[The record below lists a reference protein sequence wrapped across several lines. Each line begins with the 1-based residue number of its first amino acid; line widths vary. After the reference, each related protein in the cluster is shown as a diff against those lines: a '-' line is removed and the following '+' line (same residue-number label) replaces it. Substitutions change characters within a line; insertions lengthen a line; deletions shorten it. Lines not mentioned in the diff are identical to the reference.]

1 MTKPTSFR
9 RRSLL
14 LGFAGAAALALSGC
28 GEQTTKGHIFDE
40 EMIAKIK
47 PGMDGQQVLQTIGTP
62 STVSTVGNQTWY
74 YISQDTV
81 QRLKFMAPTVTNQRV
96 LAINF
101 TKNLKVSDVQNF
113 GIEDGKVFD
122 FSKNETP
129 TGGAEL
135 SVVKQLLRATGQG
148 MP

>member
-14 LGFAGAAALALSGC
+14 LGIAGAAALALSGC

>member
-1 MTKPTSFR
+1 MTETTSFR

-14 LGFAGAAALALSGC
+14 LGLAGAAALALSGC

-40 EMIAKIK
+40 ELISKIK

-81 QRLKFMAPTVTNQRV
+81 QRFKFMTPSVTNQRV

-135 SVVKQLLRATGQG
+135 SVVRQLLRATGAG
-148 MP
+148 F

>member
-1 MTKPTSFR
+1 MAT
-9 RRSLL
+9 L
-14 LGFAGAAALALSGC
+14 ALAGC

-40 EMIAKIK
+40 ELVAKIK

-81 QRLKFMAPTVTNQRV
+81 QRLKFMPPSVTNQRV

-101 TKNLKVSDVQNF
+101 TKNLKVESVNNY

>member
-1 MTKPTSFR
+1 MGLSVSFR

-14 LGFAGAAALALSGC
+14 LGLAGVAAFALSGC
-28 GEQTTKGHIFDE
+28 VEQSTKGHIFDE
-40 EMIAKIK
+40 ELIAKIK
-47 PGMDGQQVLQTIGTP
+47 PGVDGQQVLQTIGTP

-81 QRLKFMAPTVTNQRV
+81 RRFRFMSPTVTNQRV

-101 TKNLKVSDVQNF
+101 TKNLKVESVHNY

-148 MP
+148 LP

>member
-1 MTKPTSFR
+1 MIEMTSFR
-9 RRSLL
+9 RRGLL
-14 LGFAGAAALALSGC
+14 LGLTAMATLALAGC

-40 EMIAKIK
+40 ELVAKIK

-81 QRLKFMAPTVTNQRV
+81 QRLKFMPPSVTNQRV

-101 TKNLKVSDVQNF
+101 TKNLKVESVNNY

>member
-14 LGFAGAAALALSGC
+14 LGLAGAAALALSGC

>member
-1 MTKPTSFR
+1 MAHDRMFR
-9 RRSLL
+9 RRFLT
-14 LGFAGAAALALSGC
+14 LGFAGAAALMLAGC

-40 EMIAKIK
+40 ELVAKIK

-81 QRLKFMAPTVTNQRV
+81 QTLKFMKPTVTNQRV
-96 LAINF
+96 LAIQF
-101 TKNLKVSDVQNF
+101 TKNLKVESVNNYGLQ
-113 GIEDGKVFD
+113 DGKVFD
-122 FSKNETP
+122 FTTRETP